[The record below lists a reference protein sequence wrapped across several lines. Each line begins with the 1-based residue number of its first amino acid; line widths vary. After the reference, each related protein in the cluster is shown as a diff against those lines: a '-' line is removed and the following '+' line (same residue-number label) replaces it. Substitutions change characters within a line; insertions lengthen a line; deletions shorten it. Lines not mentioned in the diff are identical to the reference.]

1 MEGDFDRV
9 LDPKM
14 VESAIKGVCD
24 VYDGLGLTLSE
35 RFYASHCVAVSAAA
49 MLGEKYSDLA
59 AMIEEKHPEWAE
71 KAREQEEKPAE

>member
-14 VESAIKGVCD
+14 VEKAINGMCGVFD
-24 VYDGLGLTLSE
+24 ELGLTLSE

-59 AMIEEKHPEWAE
+59 AMVEEK
-71 KAREQEEKPAE
+71 RLDNEEEPAE